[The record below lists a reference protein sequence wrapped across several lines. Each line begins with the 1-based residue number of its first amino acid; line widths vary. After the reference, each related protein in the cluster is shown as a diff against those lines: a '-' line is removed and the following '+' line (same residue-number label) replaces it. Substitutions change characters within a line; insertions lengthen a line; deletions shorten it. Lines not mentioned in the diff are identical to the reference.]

1 MKDNLQIIQFNLQVQ
16 DTASMDPKE
25 IAENVIVLGGNAV
38 VLNIG
43 GIYAWYNSKVPFHH
57 INEYL
62 PPDRE
67 LLREIIQECHKLGIQ
82 VIGRFDFS
90 KTDDTTYLQHPE
102 WFVQDE
108 KGGPVI
114 YGNKRK

>member
-1 MKDNLQIIQFNLQVQ
+1 MMWERSMKDNLQIIQFNLQVQ

-25 IAENVIVLGGNAV
+25 IAESVIVLGGNAV

-67 LLREIIQECHKLGIQ
+67 LLRKIIQE
-82 VIGRFDFS
+82 FS
-90 KTDDTTYLQHPE
+90 QSISRSKISAQ
-102 WFVQDE
+102 
-108 KGGPVI
+108 KSCKI
-114 YGNKRK
+114 